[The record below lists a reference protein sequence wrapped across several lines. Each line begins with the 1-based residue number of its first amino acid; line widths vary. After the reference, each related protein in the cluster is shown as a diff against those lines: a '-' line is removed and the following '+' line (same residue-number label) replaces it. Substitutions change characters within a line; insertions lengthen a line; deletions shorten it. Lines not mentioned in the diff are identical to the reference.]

1 MKLSSAG
8 IALLSLGLGLPLAA
22 CGTDDMPE
30 PPGVLV
36 RSSVQ
41 RDAAPQVP
49 AADATSLS
57 EGNLAFAMNLYQELR
72 SEPGNLFYSP
82 HSISSALAMTYAGAR
97 ASTETQMAEALQYR
111 LPQARLHAAF
121 NQLDQALMSRGQTA
135 QGSDNKP
142 FRLRIA
148 NALFAQEGYALQ
160 DSFLDTLA
168 LNYGAG
174 VSLFD
179 FTNGSEEARQAI
191 NAWVEDAT
199 EGRIEE
205 LLAQGVLT
213 SATRLVLTN
222 AVYFNASWQ
231 SPFDSSATKDEPFNA
246 PTGQVTA
253 RMMHATQELLYA
265 SGEGYQAVALPYDG
279 GELDMVVVM
288 PGAERFDSFE
298 SALDGPTLSAILSD
312 LSSAQV
318 QLALP
323 KFETRF
329 EASLVQPLKAL
340 GMSDAF
346 SASADLSGIDGSQDL
361 YVQDVVHEAFVKV
374 DEAGTEAAAAT
385 AVIVGRTSLPPEQVT
400 LTVDRPFIFLIRD
413 RATDA
418 IVFAGRIIDPT

>member
-1 MKLSSAG
+1 MKLSSAA
-8 IALLSLGLGLPLAA
+8 IALLTLGLGLPLAA

-36 RSSVQ
+36 RSAVQ
-41 RDAAPQVP
+41 RELAPQVP

-97 ASTETQMAEALQYR
+97 SDTETQMAQALQYR
-111 LPQARLHAAF
+111 LPQDRLHAAF
-121 NQLDQALMSRGQTA
+121 NALDQALVSRGQGA
-135 QGSDNKP
+135 EGKDNKP
-142 FRLRIA
+142 FRLRVA
-148 NALFAQEGYALQ
+148 NALFAQEGYTLQ

-168 LNYGAG
+168 RNYGAG

-179 FTNGSEEARQAI
+179 FTNRSEEARQAI

-199 EGRIEE
+199 EGRIDE

-213 SATRLVLTN
+213 PATRLVLTN

-231 SPFDSSATKDEPFNA
+231 SPFESSATKDEPFNA
-246 PTGQVTA
+246 PSGQVTA
-253 RMMHATQELLYA
+253 RMMHANQELLYA

-298 SALDGPTLSAILSD
+298 SALDGPTLSTILSD

-318 QLALP
+318 QLSLP

-329 EASLVQPLKAL
+329 ETSLVKPLKAL

-346 SASADLSGIDGSQDL
+346 SGAADLSGIDGSQDL

-418 IVFAGRIIDPT
+418 IVFAGRIVDPT